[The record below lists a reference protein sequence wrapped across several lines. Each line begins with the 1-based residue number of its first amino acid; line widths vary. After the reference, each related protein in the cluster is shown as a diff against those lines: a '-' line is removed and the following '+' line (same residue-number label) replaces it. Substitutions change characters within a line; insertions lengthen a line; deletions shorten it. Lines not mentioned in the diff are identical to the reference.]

1 VTSSEFYALLAAIA
15 LPLVGLTAGAVAYF
29 TSRRSASGRV
39 STSEAS
45 VLWQQSQAMRDMMLA
60 EKTKAEEQRD
70 RLIEAYTTQVF
81 PVLTQI
87 NTAVTSLTAAVAED
101 VKLSREVLQA
111 LKGGGH
117 VVPTPTGGSN
127 ANSQ

>member
-1 VTSSEFYALLAAIA
+1 MNVETLAAA
-15 LPLVGLTAGAVAYF
+15 VTVAVAV
-29 TSRRSASGRV
+29 SGGLSGLLGHWIARRAASGRV
-39 STSEAS
+39 STSEAD
-45 VLWQQSQAMRDMMLA
+45 VLWQQSQDIRAMLLA

-111 LKGGGH
+111 LRGGGH
-117 VVPTPTGGSN
+117 AFPAPTPENN
-127 ANSQ
+127 ANPQ